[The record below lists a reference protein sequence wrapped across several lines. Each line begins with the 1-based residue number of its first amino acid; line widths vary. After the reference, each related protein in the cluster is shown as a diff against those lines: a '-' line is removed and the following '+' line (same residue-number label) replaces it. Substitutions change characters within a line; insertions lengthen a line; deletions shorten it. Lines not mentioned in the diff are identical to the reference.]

1 MKEVCGCF
9 GYSGHQSTTHVDGRG
24 IERCDL
30 CGMPCMHQIAGDD
43 HRMRRI
49 ALLALTASAIL
60 SGIAMMATARTA
72 RSEKRDEDD
81 LP

>member
-30 CGMPCMHQIAGDD
+30 CGMPCMHQIDGDD
-43 HRMRRI
+43 HRIGRI
-49 ALLALTASAIL
+49 ALMALTASAIL
-60 SGIAMMATARTA
+60 SGIAMIAAA
-72 RSEKRDEDD
+72 RSARHEPMNEDD